1 MSLKMAKQLAH
12 QNGLDSA
19 GDRMVVATLEGDG
32 QAYDLCL
39 VGGAAPH
46 FEVLGDQGGAIGAT
60 FFEFEGDAM
69 VVLRVHLRSAGIVV
83 PAEQAGHV
91 G

>member
-1 MSLKMAKQLAH
+1 MSLKTAKQLAH

-19 GDRMVVATLEGDG
+19 GDRMVVATLESDG
-32 QAYDLCL
+32 RAYDLC
-39 VGGAAPH
+39 VIGGAVPH
-46 FEVLGDQGGAIGAT
+46 FEVLGEQCGSIGAS
-60 FFEFEGDAM
+60 FSEFEGDAM
-69 VVLRVHLRSAGIVV
+69 VVLRAHLSAAGIVV